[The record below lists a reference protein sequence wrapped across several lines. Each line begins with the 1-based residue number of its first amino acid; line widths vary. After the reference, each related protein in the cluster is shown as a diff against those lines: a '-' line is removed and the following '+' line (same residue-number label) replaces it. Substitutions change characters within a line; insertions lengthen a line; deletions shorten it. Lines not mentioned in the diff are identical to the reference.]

1 MIIELKMVLMLFNG
15 VKKLIKEHYNILFIK
30 LKNKKLVMIILMKD
44 LLVLPRQ
51 MKMWLISLNL
61 NLLVTKKL
69 RNNS

>member
-1 MIIELKMVLMLFNG
+1 MIIELKMDLMLYNG
-15 VKKLIKEHYNILFIK
+15 VKKLIKEHYNILFIR

-44 LLVLPRQ
+44 LLVLLRQ

-61 NLLVTKKL
+61 NLLVMKKL